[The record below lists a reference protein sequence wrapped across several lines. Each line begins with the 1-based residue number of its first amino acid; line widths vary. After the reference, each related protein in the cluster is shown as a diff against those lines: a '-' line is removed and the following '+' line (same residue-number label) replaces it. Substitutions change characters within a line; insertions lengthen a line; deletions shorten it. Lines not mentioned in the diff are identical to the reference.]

1 MKPIGGFFELETGA
15 PRGAYH
21 SVALALTNGRTCLNF
36 LLQQIRPRK
45 VHLPYYT
52 CDSLIQ
58 PVTLAGVPHDFYAI
72 DRNLE
77 PMAINVG
84 EDECL
89 VYVNYFGLHSA
100 AVARLAQ
107 QYGSRL
113 IVDNTQAFFEKDT
126 PGIASFNSARKF
138 FGVPDG
144 GYLYGGASP
153 AEAPPN
159 ADIRCDHLID
169 RLLGKQSQAY
179 AEYTAAEAAQGC
191 DIKGMS
197 VLSAQLLDGVDYVAA
212 AHKRRRNYGVYQGKL
227 AGLNQLDCHMD
238 AGAVPFCYPLLL
250 KNPFPRERLFAQNI
264 FVPTLWNEVQHRIP
278 EGFAFEKQLAQ
289 NLLPLPLDQRY
300 DEADCLRVIG
310 AVLEL
315 SSKSN

>member
-21 SVALALTNGRTCLNF
+21 TNTLALTNGRTCLHL
-36 LLQQIRPRK
+36 LLQQTRPRK
-45 VHLPYYT
+45 VHLPYYA

-58 PVTLAGVPHDFYAI
+58 PVVQAGIPHDFYAI
-72 DRNLE
+72 DDHLE
-77 PMAINVG
+77 PVGINVG
-84 EDECL
+84 ADECL
-89 VYVNYFGLHSA
+89 VYINYFGLHSA
-100 AVARLAQ
+100 AVLRLAQ

-113 IVDNTQAFFEKDT
+113 IVDNTQAFFEKGM

-144 GYLYGGASP
+144 GYLYGSAGP
-153 AEAPPN
+153 DYAPPN

-179 AEYTAAEAAQGC
+179 AEYAAAEAAQGC
-191 DIKGMS
+191 DIKGIS
-197 VLSAQLLDGVDYVAA
+197 VLSARLLDSVDYVAA
-212 AHKRRRNYGVYQGKL
+212 AHKRRRNFGVYQDRL
-227 AGLNQLDCHMD
+227 AALNQLACPMSP
-238 AGAVPFCYPLLL
+238 GAVPFCYPLLL

-264 FVPTLWNEVQHRIP
+264 FVPRLWNEVQHRIP
-278 EGFAFEKQLAQ
+278 EGFLFEKQLAR

-300 DEADCLRVIG
+300 DEADCLRVID
-310 AVLEL
+310 AVTELLE
-315 SSKSN
+315 

>member
-21 SVALALTNGRTCLNF
+21 SDALALTNGRTCLHL
-36 LLQQIRPRK
+36 LLQQTRPCK

-52 CDSLIQ
+52 CDSLVQ
-58 PVTLAGVPHDFYAI
+58 PVVQAGIPHDFYAV
-72 DRNLE
+72 DHNLE
-77 PMAINVG
+77 PVGISVG

-89 VYVNYFGLHSA
+89 VYVNYFGLRRA
-100 AVARLAQ
+100 TVARLAQ

-113 IVDNTQAFFEKDT
+113 IVDNTQAFFEKGM
-126 PGIASFNSARKF
+126 PGVASFNSARKF

-144 GYLYGGASP
+144 GYLYGGTGP

-159 ADIRCDHLID
+159 ADVRCDHLID
-169 RLLGKQSQAY
+169 RLLGRQSQAY

-191 DIKGMS
+191 DIQAMS
-197 VLSAQLLDGVDYVAA
+197 VLSAQLLDSVDYAA
-212 AHKRRRNYGVYQGKL
+212 AAQKRRSNYGVYRDRLGT
-227 AGLNQLDCHMD
+227 LNQLACPMD
-238 AGAVPFCYPLLL
+238 PGAVPFCYPLLL

-278 EGFAFEKQLAQ
+278 GGFAFEKQLAQ

-300 DEADCLRVIG
+300 DETDCLRVID
-310 AVLEL
+310 AVLAILE
-315 SSKSN
+315 

>member
-21 SVALALTNGRTCLNF
+21 SDALALTNGRTCLHF
-36 LLQQIRPRK
+36 LLQQTRPRK
-45 VHLPYYT
+45 VHLPYYA

-58 PVTLAGVPHDFYAI
+58 PVLLLGIPYEFYAV

-77 PMAINVG
+77 PMETSVG

-89 VYVNYFGLHSA
+89 VYINYFGLHNA
-100 AVARLAQ
+100 TVARLAA

-113 IVDNTQAFFEKDT
+113 IVDNTQAFFEKGM

-144 GYLYGGASP
+144 GYLYGCTSRVD
-153 AEAPPN
+153 APPN
-159 ADIRCDHLID
+159 ADIRCDHLIH

-191 DIKGMS
+191 DVKGMS
-197 VLSAQLLDGVDYVAA
+197 ALSARLLDSVDYAA
-212 AHKRRRNYGVYQGKL
+212 AAQKRRRNFGVYQDRL
-227 AGLNQLDCHMD
+227 AGLNQLACPMEP
-238 AGAVPFCYPLLL
+238 GAVPFCYPLLL
-250 KNPFPRERLFAQNI
+250 KNTFPRERLFAQNI

-300 DEADCLRVIG
+300 DEADCLRVIN
-310 AVLEL
+310 AVLEIL
-315 SSKSN
+315 E